1 MPDFSKAHQ
10 VFLEGIVIEC
20 HENRYVFSTRIEH
33 VIEFIRDPRSPSDV
47 RRDFCKYGCEKDND
61 TEPGTE

>member
-1 MPDFSKAHQ
+1 MPDFSKPHQ

-33 VIEFIRDPRSPSDV
+33 VIEFTRDRV
-47 RRDFCKYGCEKDND
+47 R
-61 TEPGTE
+61 PPM